1 MEWLWLAVIVLAIMI
16 DLVTS
21 DFLFSGFSIGAL
33 VALILAMINTS
44 VISQI
49 IIFGLVGVM
58 FIFLI
63 YPIIRKYLDMNKVE
77 SKSREESYIGKE
89 IILEEDI
96 AKEGKLKL
104 DGVYWTFKSEE
115 KIKKGEKAKIISIE
129 GNKIIIKRI

>member
-63 YPIIRKYLDMNKVE
+63 YPIIRKHLDMNKVE
-77 SKSREESYIGKE
+77 TKTREESYIGKE

-96 AKEGKLKL
+96 AKEGKFKL

-115 KIKKGEKAKIISIE
+115 KIKKGEKVRIISIE
-129 GNKIIIKRI
+129 GNKIIIKKI

>member
-77 SKSREESYIGKE
+77 SKTREESYIGKE

>member
-63 YPIIRKYLDMNKVE
+63 YPIIRKHLDMNKVE
-77 SKSREESYIGKE
+77 TKTREESYIGKE

-115 KIKKGEKAKIISIE
+115 RIKKGEKVKIISIE